1 MEGREGQEAELRAWI
16 RQQQGQGL
24 QMSFRADTWDWREE
38 EGEVGERETAEEGV
52 KNLLCARL
60 CLK

>member
-1 MEGREGQEAELRAWI
+1 MQGREGQEAELRAWT

-24 QMSFRADTWDWREE
+24 QMSFRADTWGWREE
-38 EGEVGERETAEEGV
+38 EREVRETETAEEGV